1 MSIININ
8 GKLEENLKSIRMKSV
23 FHKLNIKRELL
34 NKSFHRQVDEK
45 RKKIKRLYGET
56 GVENKKD
63 LITFLNDTNFYK
75 SKKKYI
81 QKYIL
86 RAIRLNEKNKEQ
98 DHNFSIENSFNLTN
112 TYNHSL
118 PCLTERDYS
127 INNLNNNNSYNNFLL
142 IDRKKSKFLTNR
154 NLEIKN
160 NKIKESKSFYN
171 KKIKLVLG
179 IKNKNSNDFE
189 PMNLTN
195 YSSKERSLDKTS
207 RTNTSE
213 EKRNI
218 FSKDYFKI
226 NTDEITQKIRKI
238 IYKNLKTKNKLNYI
252 LKDDHYC
259 PFVPNSLNID
269 YINIA
274 NKQFKI
280 ERPGKYKFI
289 DLDNEKKFKEKLK
302 NYWIEK
308 EPDKGII
315 ALIEKHNQMKLNIQ
329 TKIHKDII
337 KAKKLN
343 LDLKFGPNNLEF
355 YKKFL
360 HNSNQLVID
369 KPNVNK

>member
-1 MSIININ
+1 
-8 GKLEENLKSIRMKSV
+8 MKSV

-98 DHNFSIENSFNLTN
+98 DHNFSIDNSFNLTN
-112 TYNHSL
+112 TYKHSL

-195 YSSKERSLDKTS
+195 YSSKKRSLDKILQKKK
-207 RTNTSE
+207 E
-213 EKRNI
+213 I
-218 FSKDYFKI
+218 FF
-226 NTDEITQKIRKI
+226 QKI
-238 IYKNLKTKNKLNYI
+238 I
-252 LKDDHYC
+252 LK
-259 PFVPNSLNID
+259 
-269 YINIA
+269 
-274 NKQFKI
+274 
-280 ERPGKYKFI
+280 
-289 DLDNEKKFKEKLK
+289 
-302 NYWIEK
+302 
-308 EPDKGII
+308 
-315 ALIEKHNQMKLNIQ
+315 LIQMK
-329 TKIHKDII
+329 
-337 KAKKLN
+337 
-343 LDLKFGPNNLEF
+343 
-355 YKKFL
+355 
-360 HNSNQLVID
+360 
-369 KPNVNK
+369 

>member
-1 MSIININ
+1 M
-8 GKLEENLKSIRMKSV
+8 
-23 FHKLNIKRELL
+23 
-34 NKSFHRQVDEK
+34 
-45 RKKIKRLYGET
+45 
-56 GVENKKD
+56 
-63 LITFLNDTNFYK
+63 
-75 SKKKYI
+75 
-81 QKYIL
+81 
-86 RAIRLNEKNKEQ
+86 
-98 DHNFSIENSFNLTN
+98 IE
-112 TYNHSL
+112 
-118 PCLTERDYS
+118 
-127 INNLNNNNSYNNFLL
+127 
-142 IDRKKSKFLTNR
+142 KKSKFLTNR

-171 KKIKLVLG
+171 KKIQSVLG

-218 FSKDYFKI
+218 FSKDFFKI
-226 NTDEITQKIRKI
+226 NTDKITQKIRKI
-238 IYKNLKTKNKLNYI
+238 IYNNMKTKNELNYI
-252 LKDDHYC
+252 LKDDHYF

-315 ALIEKHNQMKLNIQ
+315 ALVEKHNQLKLNIQ

-355 YKKFL
+355 YKKFF
-360 HNSNQLVID
+360 HNSNQSSIV